1 MKPKKVPFSNVVIVA
16 VILTFLI
23 GGITTMIE
31 TLRIMDWVVASSM
44 AWVVGLGLY
53 SLDRWGE

>member
-1 MKPKKVPFSNVVIVA
+1 MKSKKVPFSNVVIVT

-23 GGITTMIE
+23 GGIMTMIE
-31 TLRIMDWVVASSM
+31 TLRFMDWVVASSM